1 MELRIRARGVST
13 EDSQKN
19 TQLGSKVDVHKLGG
33 NGTVLEKE
41 LEETEAG
48 MSVVKETLDKRVWQ
62 VALSSFMMGTAIGVV
77 MPIMPLFVQ
86 KLDISVAEFGV
97 IVAVMGGAR
106 IVANIPSAWFAE
118 RFGRTPLMIGGPLLT
133 AFGMAATALATSF
146 QQLVTLRVITGVG
159 GSMQMSGSQL
169 YLADIS
175 SSHNRART
183 MAPLMASFSAGA
195 VAGPALGGF
204 LADSYGLE
212 TPFYFVGAAIFAVA
226 LNNYTLP
233 ETKTWQA
240 HEPVE
245 LGVGSLLREF
255 ATTGAQWRPLLAS
268 RDVSSVVLLHGAYWT
283 VSAGCMWTLMPLLAS
298 DTFGLSASQLGTV
311 FIVQSGIN
319 IAGSQPAAWLSDK
332 YGRKTTIVPACVLL
346 AGGALLLPHATS
358 LEQFSAVWV
367 AWSCGATLMAAGP
380 VSYISDVSTP
390 AERGQALAMLRSAGD
405 LGLMLGAGGFGAVAQ
420 LCSPHVAYTLGAA
433 MITGAGANFALRA
446 NEPRKDAT

>member
-146 QQLVTLRVITGVG
+146 QQLVTLRVITG
-159 GSMQMSGSQL
+159 
-169 YLADIS
+169 
-175 SSHNRART
+175 
-183 MAPLMASFSAGA
+183 MA
-195 VAGPALGGF
+195 
-204 LADSYGLE
+204 
-212 TPFYFVGAAIFAVA
+212 
-226 LNNYTLP
+226 
-233 ETKTWQA
+233 
-240 HEPVE
+240 H
-245 LGVGSLLREF
+245 R
-255 ATTGAQWRPLLAS
+255 
-268 RDVSSVVLLHGAYWT
+268 GAYWPEL
-283 VSAGCMWTLMPLLAS
+283 GCRM
-298 DTFGLSASQLGTV
+298 
-311 FIVQSGIN
+311 
-319 IAGSQPAAWLSDK
+319 
-332 YGRKTTIVPACVLL
+332 
-346 AGGALLLPHATS
+346 
-358 LEQFSAVWV
+358 
-367 AWSCGATLMAAGP
+367 
-380 VSYISDVSTP
+380 
-390 AERGQALAMLRSAGD
+390 
-405 LGLMLGAGGFGAVAQ
+405 
-420 LCSPHVAYTLGAA
+420 
-433 MITGAGANFALRA
+433 
-446 NEPRKDAT
+446 